1 MKERYLLMKSI
12 RENEL
17 FVCRQYFD
25 GWKVIKSNQI
35 NLKEEKNSQENLH
48 FANFFNKIF
57 IIN

>member
-25 GWKVIKSNQI
+25 GWKVIKSN
-35 NLKEEKNSQENLH
+35 
-48 FANFFNKIF
+48 
-57 IIN
+57 